1 MKNHYR
7 QFQKLNSI
15 AERRGW
21 AQFVSMQ
28 NLYNLTYREEERE
41 MVPYCLD
48 AGIGMI
54 PWSPLA
60 AGQLTGKKRSTTT
73 RSKSILNM
81 KLFPATQQESNEI
94 IIDRLEELAKKY
106 NATCAQIALAWEYT
120 KKVVAAPIVGI
131 SKIEQLYDLV
141 GSLDI
146 KLTKEDV
153 EYLEEPY
160 TPRAAIF

>member
-1 MKNHYR
+1 MKHHCR
-7 QFQKLNSI
+7 QFQKLNAI
-15 AERRGW
+15 AEHRGW

-41 MVPYCLD
+41 MIPYCLD

-60 AGQLTGKKRSTTT
+60 AGQLTGRKRSSTT
-73 RSKSILNM
+73 RSSSKINM
-81 KLFPATQQESNEI
+81 KMFPSTQQKSNEI
-94 IIDRLEELAKKY
+94 IIDRLEELANKY

-120 KKVVAAPIVGI
+120 KNVVAAPIVGI
-131 SKIEQLYDLV
+131 SKIEQLYDLI

-146 KLTKEDV
+146 KLTDEDV
-153 EYLEEPY
+153 KYIEEPY
-160 TPRAAIF
+160 TVRAVIL